1 MKSFLPVLLLALLAA
16 LPMGAQEVQLPAPDM
31 IVGSPAGQPLTGAA
45 LEEQTEQ
52 VAGQLRCP
60 VCQGLSVF
68 DSPAPMAV
76 NMKHQVRDLLAAGY
90 TGEQITRYFEASYGE
105 FVRLK
110 PTMSGM
116 NWIVWLAPIAM
127 LAIGIWAVM
136 SFLRRSNKSQ
146 RPAEA
151 ATDAGAEISTEPD
164 DPELL
169 PYLLKVRELA
179 YGWPGGNPPAEGD
192 RS

>member
-1 MKSFLPVLLLALLAA
+1 MRSFLSLILLAILAA
-16 LPMGAQEVQLPAPDM
+16 LPMAAQEVSLPAPDQ
-31 IVGSPAGQPLTGAA
+31 IVGAPAGQPLTGAA
-45 LEEQTEQ
+45 LEQQTEH
-52 VAGQLRCP
+52 VAGLLRCP
-60 VCQGLSVF
+60 VCQGLSVY
-68 DSPAPMAV
+68 DSPAPMAI

-90 TGEQITRYFEASYGE
+90 TGEQITSYFEASYGE
-105 FVRLK
+105 FVRLQ

-127 LAIGIWAVM
+127 LGIGIWAVM
-136 SFLRRSNKSQ
+136 SFLRRSNKAQ
-146 RPAEA
+146 RASEA
-151 ATDAGAEISTEPD
+151 APDAGPEIAAEPD

>member
-1 MKSFLPVLLLALLAA
+1 MRSFLSLISLAILAA
-16 LPMGAQEVQLPAPDM
+16 LPMAAQEVSLPAPDQ
-31 IVGSPAGQPLTGAA
+31 IVGAPAGQPLTGDA
-45 LEEQTEQ
+45 LEQQTEH
-52 VAGQLRCP
+52 VAGLLRCP
-60 VCQGLSVF
+60 VCQGLSVY

-90 TGEQITRYFEASYGE
+90 TGEQIQNYFEASYGE

-110 PTMSGM
+110 PTMDGM
-116 NWIVWLAPIAM
+116 NWIVWVAPIV
-127 LAIGIWAVM
+127 LGAIGIWAVM
-136 SFLRRSNKSQ
+136 SVLRRSRKSQ
-146 RPAEA
+146 PAAEVA
-151 ATDAGAEISTEPD
+151 AELSAEEPV

-179 YGWPGGNPPAEGD
+179 YGWPGGTPPSEGD